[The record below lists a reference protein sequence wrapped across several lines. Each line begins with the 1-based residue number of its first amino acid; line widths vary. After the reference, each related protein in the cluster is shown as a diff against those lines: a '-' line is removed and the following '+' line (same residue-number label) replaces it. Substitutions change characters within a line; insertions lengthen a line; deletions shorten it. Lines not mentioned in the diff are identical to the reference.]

1 MSMTIEELK
10 ERLLQEFDQDT
21 LLELLD
27 ISAEELLEAFHFK
40 VEDNYNKLVREMD
53 TEEWQA

>member
-1 MSMTIEELK
+1 MTIEELK

-53 TEEWQA
+53 TEEWRV